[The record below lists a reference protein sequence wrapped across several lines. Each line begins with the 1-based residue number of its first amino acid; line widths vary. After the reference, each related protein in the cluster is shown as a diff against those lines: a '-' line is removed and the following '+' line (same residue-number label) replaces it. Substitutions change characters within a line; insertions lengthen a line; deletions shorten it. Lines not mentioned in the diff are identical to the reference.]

1 MNDAMRG
8 LTARLAHYS
17 ATHSRRVIGLW
28 GLAVIV
34 SLGLTGALLHGL
46 SATGY
51 ATGATQS
58 TRAAAAIDRAFP
70 AAARA
75 ASTDVVIISST
86 RLEARATPFRAFVSE
101 LAGEIRSTPRVTS
114 VTSYLNGDAAL
125 VSRDGHAALIQLR
138 AADGSAV
145 APVVA
150 RVQAAN
156 GRDGFAVAITGEESV
171 AHDFNTL
178 GQRDLEHAE
187 LAIGLPA
194 ALIVLVLVFGSL
206 VAALMPL
213 VLAILSI
220 LVGLGL
226 VALLA
231 QVFALS
237 SFVTNMLTGMGLALG
252 IDYCLFILSRYR
264 EERTRGY
271 VKVDAITRAGASA
284 SRAVLFSGTTFVVS
298 MVGMLLVPTSVMRSL
313 AAAAMI
319 VGVVSVLAALTLL
332 PALLS
337 VLGDRVNALPV
348 PVLGRNLGR
357 AESAESALWR
367 RIVGGV
373 LRRPGLSLAVTATLM
388 LAAASPLLGLHVGA
402 SGVGSLPSSL
412 PSKQGFTALQH
423 AFPAGNPAPV
433 TIVAVGGRPA
443 AVEAGMRRLAR
454 SLSDSPE
461 FGRPVLATARGAT
474 TTVLEAPVEGDP
486 VGARAIAAVRAIRTR
501 DVPRAFDGT
510 GASVWVGGKTSQN
523 IDYFNAVTRPTPYV
537 LVFVLG
543 MSLIVLLLAFRSLT
557 VALVSIVLNLLS
569 VGAAYG
575 LLTLVFVHG
584 VGASLFGFQSEP
596 YIEAWVPLFLFSVL
610 FGISMDYQVFL
621 VSRIKEHHD
630 NGEATVAAVAGGVA
644 STARIITGAAL
655 IIVVVFAGFAAGQL
669 VQFQQMGFG
678 IAVALLLDATVIRS
692 VVLPSLLSLLGE
704 RTWYLPAWL
713 RWLPDLAPEGAPM
726 TPSVRRTSQ
735 AVSPA

>member
-1 MNDAMRG
+1 
-8 LTARLAHYS
+8 
-17 ATHSRRVIGLW
+17 
-28 GLAVIV
+28 VIV

-388 LAAASPLLGLHVGA
+388 LAAAPPLRRPHGGARGGGARRSRASPLCSTPSRRATLRRSRSSRSAAGRRRWRPGCA
-402 SGVGSLPSSL
+402 GSPARSRTARSS
-412 PSKQGFTALQH
+412 
-423 AFPAGNPAPV
+423 AGPFWPPP
-433 TIVAVGGRPA
+433 GGR
-443 AVEAGMRRLAR
+443 RRRCSRLRWRAIRSALAR
-454 SLSDSPE
+454 SPRSERS
-461 FGRPVLATARGAT
+461 GRVTCRG
-474 TTVLEAPVEGDP
+474 P
-486 VGARAIAAVRAIRTR
+486 
-501 DVPRAFDGT
+501 
-510 GASVWVGGKTSQN
+510 
-523 IDYFNAVTRPTPYV
+523 
-537 LVFVLG
+537 
-543 MSLIVLLLAFRSLT
+543 
-557 VALVSIVLNLLS
+557 
-569 VGAAYG
+569 
-575 LLTLVFVHG
+575 
-584 VGASLFGFQSEP
+584 
-596 YIEAWVPLFLFSVL
+596 
-610 FGISMDYQVFL
+610 
-621 VSRIKEHHD
+621 
-630 NGEATVAAVAGGVA
+630 
-644 STARIITGAAL
+644 STARARASGSAA
-655 IIVVVFAGFAAGQL
+655 
-669 VQFQQMGFG
+669 
-678 IAVALLLDATVIRS
+678 R
-692 VVLPSLLSLLGE
+692 P
-704 RTWYLPAWL
+704 
-713 RWLPDLAPEGAPM
+713 
-726 TPSVRRTSQ
+726 RRTSTTSTPSRGRRPTCWCSCS
-735 AVSPA
+735 A